1 MEDGMLVKIRE
12 ASRLLGVSPE
22 HISRQIKAG
31 KWPYY
36 RLGPKA
42 FRIDVE
48 EIKKL
53 GRLGTEENPEKQN
66 AK

>member
-1 MEDGMLVKIRE
+1 MLVKIRE

-22 HISRQIKAG
+22 HISRQIRTG
-31 KWPYY
+31 QWPHY

-42 FRIDVE
+42 VRIDVD
-48 EIKKL
+48 EIKAL
-53 GRLGTEENPEKQN
+53 GRIGTERNRKLKA